1 MHIKSSA
8 SPAAGLITLY
18 KTGLRVFLQKTRSVF
33 EQQSFVVQAK
43 TYNLF
48 LLCSIKIGRNQWLRS
63 VQILEAKSFY
73 DLGTLQLM
81 H

>member
-8 SPAAGLITLY
+8 SPAAGLITLN

-43 TYNLF
+43 TYNL
-48 LLCSIKIGRNQWLRS
+48 LLCAPLRLTEINELRS
-63 VQILEAKSFY
+63 VKILEANSFY
-73 DLGTLQLM
+73 NLGTLQLM